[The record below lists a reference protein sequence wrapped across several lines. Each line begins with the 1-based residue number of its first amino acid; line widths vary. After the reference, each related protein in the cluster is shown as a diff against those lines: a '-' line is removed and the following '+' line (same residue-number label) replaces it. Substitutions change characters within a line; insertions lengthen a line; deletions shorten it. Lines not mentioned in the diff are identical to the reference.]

1 MTLSTYNFLWGIL
14 KLLIKEDLLPYLSE
28 AKEVHSQLDALL
40 DLLSE
45 KKVKKINI
53 DLMKGME
60 FQKIHDPMEPLF
72 GYMEQ
77 VLVSLLQL

>member
-1 MTLSTYNFLWGIL
+1 MDNIEIVFAKLS
-14 KLLIKEDLLPYLSE
+14 SE
-28 AKEVHSQLDALL
+28 TSK
-40 DLLSE
+40 

-53 DLMKGME
+53 GLMKDME
-60 FQKIHDPMEPLF
+60 FQKKLGQMVLLF